1 MHTEHTVKQYFH
13 QTFFSMMDS
22 KSVDSEATWS
32 QPGHAHLGTLWCFC
46 LQKIKD
52 CSRAD
57 LQANSTGGIKGG
69 LKTYIT
75 PHPRKGS
82 QSHLA
87 KIKHNMGINREVAL
101 GAGSESRTHQS
112 CSMPPDLQQ
121 WQPWARAEQ
130 LLFVST
136 TKPPPTSVH
145 VPNAPRETLRNA
157 GRTRRSWL
165 LSFLRAALPSTQTER
180 KQQKG
185 KGENDCRAWNHVSL

>member
-52 CSRAD
+52 SSRAD

-87 KIKHNMGINREVAL
+87 KIKHNMGINRERWPWEQGVKAELTSPAPCLLTCSSDSHGL
-101 GAGSESRTHQS
+101 GLNS
-112 CSMPPDLQQ
+112 CCLQARQNLHPPLFMSQMLQ
-121 WQPWARAEQ
+121 E
-130 LLFVST
+130 
-136 TKPPPTSVH
+136 KH
-145 VPNAPRETLRNA
+145 
-157 GRTRRSWL
+157 
-165 LSFLRAALPSTQTER
+165 
-180 KQQKG
+180 
-185 KGENDCRAWNHVSL
+185 